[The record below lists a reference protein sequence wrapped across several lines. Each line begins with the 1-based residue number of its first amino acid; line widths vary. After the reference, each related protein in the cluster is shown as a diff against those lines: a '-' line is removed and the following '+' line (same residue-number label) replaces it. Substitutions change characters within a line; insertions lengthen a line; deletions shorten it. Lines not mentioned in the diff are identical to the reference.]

1 MTESQCPSLVMNYTQ
16 CDYDLTL
23 AEATDDTDVELL
35 EVFDSRRAINI
46 VAYSLLSAGEI
57 TVEI

>member
-1 MTESQCPSLVMNYTQ
+1 MKESQCPDLVVNYTN
-16 CDYDLTL
+16 CVYDLTL
-23 AEATDDTDVELL
+23 EEATSDTDVEQL

-57 TVEI
+57 